1 MPESESV
8 SLLASQSS
16 SFTPTPLGEASS
28 HHNTSATSIA
38 ASSGAPPLEGRIS
51 PTAYREL
58 LLVVSAHDIVYACSP
73 KWTLWIRL
81 TVLWLLALVGAV
93 LLVALVL
100 VFLVAQVPE
109 PDFYLIA
116 IVLLLAFG
124 GWTIDL
130 FYRLWKH
137 NSSYLA
143 LTVDDLLISNVR
155 GAEDATTSTTTA
167 ARSHSLACARA
178 NTQGYSV
185 ERIGYSHINLVTRSR
200 STITVHVAGDK
211 KHSMEG
217 VKDAEWVESFISA
230 NMHRT
235 VVGGGQLNLDS
246 VLMNAY
252 QQTADARV

>member
-73 KWTLWIRL
+73 KWTLWVRL

-155 GAEDATTSTTTA
+155 GAEDATTSATTA
-167 ARSHSLACARA
+167 ARSLTGLC
-178 NTQGYSV
+178 TQGYSV